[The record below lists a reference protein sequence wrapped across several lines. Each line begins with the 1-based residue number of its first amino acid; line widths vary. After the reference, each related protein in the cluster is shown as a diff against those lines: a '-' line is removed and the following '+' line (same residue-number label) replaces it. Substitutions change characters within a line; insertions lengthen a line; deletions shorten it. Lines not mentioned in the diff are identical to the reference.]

1 VLSPARSSRA
11 AGRLSASALV
21 LLALSAT
28 APLAVVA
35 GVVPAAYARG
45 EVPFVPLTFLAA
57 GLVLLLFGAG
67 YAAMVRRGPAAG
79 ALYAFVARGLGR
91 PVGVGAAG
99 LAVLSYLAV
108 QVGLAGAVGLAVASL
123 WPAIPWWA
131 VAAAGWLLVTIGG
144 LLPVRLA
151 VAVPAVL
158 VPAQIALITGFAAAN
173 VLSPAP
179 GRPALDMLLPAPV
192 DRPALGLLLVAAALT
207 FIGFETTAAYAGET
221 ARPRR
226 SIARA
231 TTLAVVLLALLY
243 AGSAWAISM
252 ATGPDLVTAW
262 SAGRG
267 PELVF
272 DLAAERLAPWAVPL
286 GRVLLPAGLLAAMI
300 ALHHTVSRYVR
311 ALARERLLPT
321 GLDRPVPAA
330 LAQSA
335 VAGALLAGLV
345 GSGWAPAEFG
355 RLVTAG
361 ALGILLVLVATSAA
375 TLLFLNR
382 TPGFGFSAPSGRK
395 GAGGGTAPGRE
406 TVWRRL
412 VAPAAATV
420 LLGALVY
427 LAFARLPAVL
437 DVAAGHPLTY
447 ALPGGYAGVL
457 LSGVAYAFVVKA
469 ARPIAYAGIG
479 LGGTAVVVTPAL
491 PRPREPGAHRPE
503 RVAVS
508 RRTPGSERA

>member
-1 VLSPARSSRA
+1 VLSPATSSRA

-35 GVVPAAYARG
+35 GAVPAAYAG
-45 EVPFVPLTFLAA
+45 GGVPFVPLTFLAA

-91 PVGVGAAG
+91 PIGVGAAG

-108 QVGLAGAVGLAVASL
+108 QVGLTGALGLAVASL
-123 WPAIPWWA
+123 WPAVPWWA
-131 VAAAGWLLVTIGG
+131 VAAAGWLLAMIGG

-173 VLSPAP
+173 VLSPGPA
-179 GRPALDMLLPAPV
+179 GPALDTLVPVPV
-192 DRPALGLLLVAAALT
+192 DRPALGLLLVGAALA
-207 FIGFETTAAYAGET
+207 FIGFEIIAAYAGET

-231 TTLAVVLLALLY
+231 TTLAVVLLAVLY
-243 AGSAWAISM
+243 AGSAWSISV
-252 ATGPDLVTAW
+252 ATGPDLVTAG
-262 SAGRG
+262 SGGRG
-267 PELVF
+267 PGVVF

-300 ALHHTVSRYVR
+300 ALHHTVSRYLR
-311 ALARERLLPT
+311 ALARERLLPA

-330 LAQSA
+330 LVQSA
-335 VAGALLAGLV
+335 AAGALLAGLV
-345 GSGWAPAEFG
+345 GTGWAPADFG

-361 ALGILLVLVATSAA
+361 ALGILLVLVATSTA
-375 TLLFLNR
+375 TLLFLN
-382 TPGFGFSAPSGRK
+382 GVA
-395 GAGGGTAPGRE
+395 GRE
-406 TVWRRL
+406 SVWRRL

-427 LAFARLPAVL
+427 LAFAGLPAVL
-437 DVAAGHPLTY
+437 DVPAGDPLAS
-447 ALPGGYAGVL
+447 ALPGAYAGVL
-457 LSGVAYAFVVKA
+457 LSGVAYALVVKA
-469 ARPIAYAGIG
+469 ARPITYAGIG
-479 LGGTAVVVTPAL
+479 LGGTAVVVTPVL
-491 PRPREPGAHRPE
+491 PRPRGPGAHRPE
-503 RVAVS
+503 RVAIS
-508 RRTPGSERA
+508 RRTPGSEQA